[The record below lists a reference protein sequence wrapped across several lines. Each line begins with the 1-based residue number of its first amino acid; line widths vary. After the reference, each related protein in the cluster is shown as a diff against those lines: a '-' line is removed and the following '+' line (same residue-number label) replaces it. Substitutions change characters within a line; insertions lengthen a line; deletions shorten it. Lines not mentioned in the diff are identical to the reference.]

1 MQDLCID
8 RRSEADAA
16 EVLEL
21 LVTVFDDTSP
31 AWFKAGRTDPP
42 YPESFGF
49 VARAGGRIVSHA
61 EVLEMPVR
69 YGEVTLRMGAVSG
82 VVTLP
87 EWRGR
92 GLASAVMERLVAE
105 MTARQIPFSLLM
117 TGSQAFYERLGWSE
131 WTPPGRSMRWA
142 DALGMVD
149 QHARG
154 GPAQGPGARRGPEP
168 YVIAPYKPADLGEMM
183 ALYDRYSAGRPVTL
197 LRPERYWRSVMRRW
211 LEVTEYPGQRNEVY
225 VARHQGR
232 LVAYGFVFS
241 EEDALFL
248 SEVAY
253 EERETVA
260 PLVRAVVEGAGDPAP
275 QRLVAVLP
283 WESAALRLMETTGCS
298 MPNDPMGLMW
308 RINDLPGLLREVRSV
323 LERRLTALPR
333 SSHAAENARLL
344 LGCERAEVALAV
356 SGGRLEI
363 DSPDGLRGR
372 SGLPCCRLAQSD
384 LVTLLL
390 GSYTSVGWLEELGLP
405 EEARP
410 WIARLFP
417 PSGGIFWLTDNF

>member
-1 MQDLCID
+1 MQDLSID
-8 RRSEADAA
+8 RRTEADAA

-21 LVTVFDDTSP
+21 LVTVFDDTSR
-31 AWFKAGRTDPP
+31 AWFEAGKTDPP

-69 YGEVTLRMGAVSG
+69 YAEVTLRMGAVSG

-105 MTARQIPFSLLM
+105 MTARQIPLSLLM
-117 TGSQAFYERLGWSE
+117 TGSQPFYERLGWSE

-142 DALGMVD
+142 DALDMVD
-149 QHARG
+149 RRAGG
-154 GPAQGPGARRGPEP
+154 GPAQGPAALRSPER
-168 YVIAPYKPADLGEMM
+168 YAIASYTPADLGEMM

-197 LRPERYWRSVMRRW
+197 LRPERYWRSVMVRW
-211 LEVTEYPGQRNEVY
+211 LEATEYPGQRNAVY
-225 VARHQGR
+225 VARREGR
-232 LVAYGFVFS
+232 LVAYCFVYS

-253 EERETVA
+253 EEAEAVG
-260 PLVRAVVEGAGDPAP
+260 PLVRAVVEGAGDPPP
-275 QRLVAVLP
+275 QRLAAVLP
-283 WESAALRLMETTGCS
+283 WESSALRLMETTGRS
-298 MPNDPMGLMW
+298 MPNESMGLMW

-323 LERRLTALPR
+323 LERRLTALPP
-333 SSHAAENARLL
+333 SSQTAEGVRLL

-363 DSPDGLRGR
+363 DSPNGPPGS
-372 SGLPCCRLAQSD
+372 SGCPRCRLAQAD

-390 GSYTSVGWLEELGLP
+390 GSYASAQWLEELGLP

>member
-1 MQDLCID
+1 MQALSID
-8 RRSEADAA
+8 RRTQADAA

-21 LVTVFDDTSP
+21 LVTIFDDTSR
-31 AWFKAGRTDPP
+31 AWFEAGKTDPP

-69 YGEVTLRMGAVSG
+69 YGEVTLRIGAVSG

-87 EWRGR
+87 EWRRR

-105 MTARQIPFSLLM
+105 MTARQMPLSLLM

-131 WTPPGRSMRWA
+131 WTPPGLSVRWA
-142 DALGMVD
+142 DALDMVD
-149 QHARG
+149 RRAGG
-154 GPAQGPGARRGPEP
+154 GPAQGPAALRGPER
-168 YVIAPYKPADLGEMM
+168 YAIASYTPADLGEMM

-211 LEVTEYPGQRNEVY
+211 LEATEYPDQRNAVY
-225 VARHQGR
+225 IARCEGR
-232 LVAYGFVFS
+232 IAAFCFVYS
-241 EEDALFL
+241 EEDAHFL

-253 EERETVA
+253 EEAEAVA

-308 RINDLPGLLREVRSV
+308 RINDLPGLLREVRCV
-323 LERRLTALPR
+323 LDRRLTALPP
-333 SSHAAENARLL
+333 SSQTAESARLL
-344 LGCERAEVALAV
+344 LGCERSEVALAV
-356 SGGRLEI
+356 SGGRLEF
-363 DSPDGLRGR
+363 DSADGLRGR
-372 SGLPCCRLAQSD
+372 SGLPRCRLAQSD

-390 GSYTSVGWLEELGLP
+390 GSYASAEWLEELGLP

-417 PSGGIFWLTDNF
+417 PSGGVFWLTDNF